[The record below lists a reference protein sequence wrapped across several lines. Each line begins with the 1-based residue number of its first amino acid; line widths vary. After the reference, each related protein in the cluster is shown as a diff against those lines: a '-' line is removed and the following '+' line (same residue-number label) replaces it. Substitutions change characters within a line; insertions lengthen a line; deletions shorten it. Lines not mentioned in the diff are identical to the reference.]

1 LPWARIDATAISTE
15 LKRWLWSSWAPGSYA
30 YNRAMATRL
39 KHTEAAAPRLS
50 VVVLVF
56 NEVESITPLHVE
68 LIGVLD
74 AMDTPYEV
82 VYIDD
87 GSRDGSTER
96 LADLALTDPRVR
108 VVSFRRNFGQTA
120 AVQAGIDNS
129 RGEIIVFM
137 DGDMQND
144 PHDIPRLL
152 QKITEGYDVVSGWRK
167 DRHDDAARVLPSKIA
182 NWIIARVTGVPLN
195 DFGCTL
201 KAYHRDVIQDVKL
214 YGEMHRFIP
223 VYASWVGARITELP
237 VNHRAR
243 SFGKSKYSL
252 SRTFRVLLDL
262 MTVKLLGS
270 YSTKPIYFFGFAAF
284 GLWLLAFVFA
294 AIVIIQ
300 KLLPPYPYAHNNPL
314 LLLAV
319 FLAIVGVQFILMG
332 LLAEL
337 SIRTYHES
345 QDKKTYVVREVIE
358 RSPTRKEATNGRPAV
373 RTRS

>member
-1 LPWARIDATAISTE
+1 
-15 LKRWLWSSWAPGSYA
+15 
-30 YNRAMATRL
+30 MATRI
-39 KHTEAAAPRLS
+39 KAANTAPPRLS

-56 NEVESITPLHVE
+56 NELESIAPMHEE
-68 LIGVLD
+68 LLGVLD
-74 AMDTPYEV
+74 AMDTTYEV

-96 LADLALTDPRVR
+96 LAQLTLKNPHIR

-120 AVQAGIDNS
+120 AVQAGIDNA
-129 RGEIIVFM
+129 RGDILVFM

-152 QKITEGYDVVSGWRK
+152 QSMDAGYDVVSGWRK
-167 DRHDDAARVLPSKIA
+167 NRQDEAARVLPSRIA
-182 NWIIARVTGVPLN
+182 NWIIARVTGVPLH

-201 KAYHRDVIQDVKL
+201 KAYRRDVIQDVKL

-223 VYASWVGARITELP
+223 VYASWVGARIVELP

-243 SFGKSKYSL
+243 AFGQSKYSL
-252 SRTFRVLLDL
+252 SRTSRVLLDL

-284 GLWLLAFVFA
+284 GLWALALVFA

-300 KLLPPYPYAHNNPL
+300 KLLPPYPFAHNNPL

-319 FLAIVGVQFILMG
+319 FLGIVGVQFILMG

-345 QDKKTYVVREVIE
+345 QGKTTYVVREVIE
-358 RSPTRKEATNGRPAV
+358 MAPAHKAATNGRPSV
-373 RTRS
+373 RARLRS

>member
-1 LPWARIDATAISTE
+1 
-15 LKRWLWSSWAPGSYA
+15 
-30 YNRAMATRL
+30 MATQTR
-39 KHTEAAAPRLS
+39 HAAPVAPRLS
-50 VVVLVF
+50 VIVLVF
-56 NEVESITPLHVE
+56 NEVDSVAPLHEE
-68 LIGVLD
+68 LIAVLE
-74 AMDTPYEV
+74 AIDTSYEV
-82 VYIDD
+82 LYIDD

-96 LADLALTDPRVR
+96 LGQLASRDPHVR

-120 AVQAGIDNS
+120 AVQAGIDHS
-129 RGEIIVFM
+129 RGEILVFM

-144 PHDIPRLL
+144 PHDIPRLME
-152 QKITEGYDVVSGWRK
+152 KIDEGFDVVSGWRK
-167 DRHDDAARVLPSKIA
+167 DRHDDAVRGLPSKIA
-182 NWIIARVTGVPLN
+182 NWMIARVTGVRLN

-201 KAYHRDVIQDVKL
+201 KAYQREVIQDVKL

-237 VNHRAR
+237 VNHRPRAFR
-243 SFGKSKYSL
+243 HSKYSL
-252 SRTFRVLLDL
+252 ARTSRVLLDL
-262 MTVKLLGS
+262 ITVKLLGS

-284 GLWLLAFVFA
+284 GLWALAFVFA

-319 FLAIVGVQFILMG
+319 LLALVGVQYIRRV

-345 QDKKTYVVREVIE
+345 QGKTTYVVREVIE
-358 RSPTRKEATNGRPAV
+358 RSPARKDTTNGRPAV
-373 RTRS
+373 R

>member
-1 LPWARIDATAISTE
+1 MT
-15 LKRWLWSSWAPGSYA
+15 
-30 YNRAMATRL
+30 ATRVQP
-39 KHTEAAAPRLS
+39 AATSAPRLS
-50 VVVLVF
+50 VVVLMF
-56 NEVESITPLHVE
+56 NEAESIAPLHQE
-68 LIGVLD
+68 LIGVLEGLG
-74 AMDTPYEV
+74 TSYEV

-87 GSRDGSTER
+87 GSRDGSTEQ
-96 LADLALTDPRVR
+96 LAQLALKDPHVR

-120 AVQAGIDNS
+120 AVQAGIDNA
-129 RGEIIVFM
+129 RGEILVFM
-137 DGDMQND
+137 DGDLQND

-152 QKITEGYDVVSGWRK
+152 QKMQEGFDVVSGWRR
-167 DRHDDAARVLPSKIA
+167 DRQDDASRVLPSKIA

-223 VYASWVGARITELP
+223 VYASWVGARIAELP
-237 VNHRAR
+237 VNHRPR

-252 SRTFRVLLDL
+252 SRTSRVLLDL

-284 GLWLLAFVFA
+284 GLWALAFVFA

-300 KLLPPYPYAHNNPL
+300 KLLPPYPFAHNNPL

-345 QDKKTYVVREVIE
+345 QGKTTYVVREIFE
-358 RSPTRKEATNGRPAV
+358 SGNAGLSPSPRPSPRRGEGAATDGRPSV
-373 RTRS
+373 RTRSE

>member
-1 LPWARIDATAISTE
+1 
-15 LKRWLWSSWAPGSYA
+15 
-30 YNRAMATRL
+30 MATRI
-39 KHTEAAAPRLS
+39 KAANTAPPRLS

-56 NEVESITPLHVE
+56 NEIESIAPLHEE
-68 LIGVLD
+68 LLGVLD
-74 AMDTPYEV
+74 AMDTTYEV

-96 LADLALTDPRVR
+96 LAQLTLKNPHIR

-120 AVQAGIDNS
+120 AVQAGIDS
-129 RGEIIVFM
+129 ARGDILIFM

-152 QKITEGYDVVSGWRK
+152 QSMDAGYDVVSGWRK
-167 DRHDDAARVLPSKIA
+167 NRQDEAARVLPSRIA
-182 NWIIARVTGVPLN
+182 NWIIARVTGVPLH

-201 KAYHRDVIQDVKL
+201 KAYRRDVIQDVKL

-223 VYASWVGARITELP
+223 VYASWVGARIVELP

-243 SFGKSKYSL
+243 AFGQSKYSL
-252 SRTFRVLLDL
+252 SRTSRVLLDL

-284 GLWLLAFVFA
+284 GLWALALVFA

-300 KLLPPYPYAHNNPL
+300 KLLPPYPFAHNNPL

-319 FLAIVGVQFILMG
+319 FLGIVGVQFILMG

-345 QDKKTYVVREVIE
+345 QGKTTYVVREVIE
-358 RSPTRKEATNGRPAV
+358 MAPARGHASSRPSPQPSPPRGEGKNGRPSV
-373 RTRS
+373 RARLQS

>member
-1 LPWARIDATAISTE
+1 MI
-15 LKRWLWSSWAPGSYA
+15 
-30 YNRAMATRL
+30 
-39 KHTEAAAPRLS
+39 
-50 VVVLVF
+50 VLVY
-56 NEVESITPLHVE
+56 NEVESIDPLHDE
-68 LIGVLD
+68 LTGVLAGLD
-74 AMDTPYEV
+74 VPYEV
-82 VYIDD
+82 LYIDD
-87 GSRDGSTER
+87 GSRDGSTEKMAE
-96 LADLALTDPRVR
+96 LAHHDPHVR

-129 RGEIIVFM
+129 RGEILVFL

-152 QKITEGYDVVSGWRK
+152 ERLDEGYDVVSGWRR
-167 DRHDDAARVLPSKIA
+167 DRKDDASRVLPSKIA
-182 NWIIARVTGVPLN
+182 NWVIARVTGVPLN

-201 KAYHRDVIQDVKL
+201 KAYRREVIEDVKL

-237 VNHRAR
+237 VNHRQR
-243 SFGKSKYSL
+243 VFGHSKYSL
-252 SRTFRVLLDL
+252 SRTSRVLLDL
-262 MTVKLLGS
+262 ITVKLLGS

-284 GLWLLAFVFA
+284 GLWALALVFA

-337 SIRTYHES
+337 VIRTYHES
-345 QDKKTYVVREVIE
+345 QGKSVYVVREVLE
-358 RSPTRKEATNGRPAV
+358 GQSPPKHPVTNGRSVARN
-373 RTRS
+373 RTK

>member
-1 LPWARIDATAISTE
+1 
-15 LKRWLWSSWAPGSYA
+15 
-30 YNRAMATRL
+30 MATRL
-39 KHTEAAAPRLS
+39 KQVDIVAPRLS

-56 NEVESITPLHVE
+56 NEAESIAPLHEE
-68 LIGVLD
+68 LVGVLN
-74 AMDTPYEV
+74 AMDTTYEV

-87 GSRDGSTER
+87 GSQDGSTES
-96 LADLALTDPRVR
+96 LAQLALKDPRVR

-120 AVQAGIDNS
+120 AVQAGIDNA
-129 RGEIIVFM
+129 RGEILVFM
-137 DGDMQND
+137 DGDLQND

-152 QKITEGYDVVSGWRK
+152 QMMDEGYDVVSGWRR
-167 DRHDDAARVLPSKIA
+167 DRQDDASRVLPSKIA

-223 VYASWVGARITELP
+223 VYASWVGARIAEIP
-237 VNHRAR
+237 VNHRPR

-252 SRTFRVLLDL
+252 SRTSRVLLDL

-284 GLWLLAFVFA
+284 GLWALAFVFA

-345 QDKKTYVVREVIE
+345 QAKTTYVVREVIE
-358 RSPTRKEATNGRPAV
+358 RSARGHAGLRAAPQPSPRGGEGVTDGRPSV
-373 RTRS
+373 RTRH